1 MTRGAFAAIGRAMAT
16 RSRDPGLWSTVSS
29 AGRLALILV
38 LIPFLLPFHLASRGK
53 PPPSPVARLALRW
66 ATRLLRLRVT
76 VEGAASDG
84 PILLVANHISWA
96 DTPILGGLLPVSF
109 VAKSDIARWPLI
121 GWLARRAGTVFV
133 ERRRG
138 AAAGQRD
145 ALAARLSGNGSVL
158 LFAEGVSAAGDV
170 VQPFKPALFAAA
182 VATGTPVQPVTI
194 VYETVGGETVTDANR
209 LRIAWVGEATLLPH
223 VWWVLRRGGAEAR
236 IIIHPPVRP
245 ADFASRAELASACR
259 DIVASALPA

>member
-1 MTRGAFAAIGRAMAT
+1 MSDGDR
-16 RSRDPGLWSTVSS
+16 PGLWSAICG

-38 LIPFLLPFHLASRGK
+38 LIPFLLPFHFASRGK
-53 PPPSPVARLALRW
+53 SPPGPVAHMALKW

-76 VEGAASDG
+76 VQGEAAQG
-84 PILLVANHISWA
+84 PILFVANHISWA
-96 DTPILGGLLPVSF
+96 DIPILGGLLPASF
-109 VAKSDIARWPLI
+109 VAKSEVAGWPLI

-145 ALAARLSGNGSVL
+145 DLAARLATGGSVI
-158 LFAEGVSAAGDV
+158 LFAEGVSAPGDI

-182 VATGTPVQPVTI
+182 VETDTPVQPVTI
-194 VYETVGGETVTDANR
+194 VYKAVGGAPVRDANR

-223 VWWVLRRGGAEAR
+223 VWWVLRQGGAEACV
-236 IIIHPPVRP
+236 ILHEPVQP
-245 ADFASRAELASACR
+245 AAFASRGELAKACR
-259 DIVASALPA
+259 DITASALPG